1 MRFSDIIGQNGVKE
15 LLSHGVDIGH
25 ISHAQLFAGR
35 CGYGALPLAVAY
47 AQYILCENRRDGD
60 SCGVC
65 PSCYKVAAMEH
76 PDLHFS
82 FPVSNSEFV
91 IKRNTSGSS
100 EITSD
105 SLIEKWREMMNV
117 CRDGDMQNTIPQ
129 GYFNESE
136 WYEHIGIGK
145 NGQGIIN
152 RSEAYEI
159 IRKFGY
165 KSYEGGYKILIMW
178 LPERMNDSAANKL
191 LKLFEEPAEK
201 TLFILVS
208 QSPDAII
215 KTILS
220 RTQTVNIPPIG
231 VEDMTDY
238 LSARFPGIDAGAVAK
253 SSQGDILSAH
263 AMAEDNDE
271 DDTNFNM
278 FASLMRLCFAV
289 NHTGL
294 IEWGENAASLSRE
307 AQKDFISYSLRMLR
321 DSYMVTVGVPQL
333 NYSFGRHAQ
342 FITRFFPFV
351 NNSNIEILIS
361 EFERVALELS
371 FNANTKILFVHFALS
386 ISKLIR
392 KA

>member
-1 MRFSDIIGQNGVKE
+1 MRFSDIIGQSGVKD
-15 LLSHGVDIGH
+15 LLSRGVDTGH
-25 ISHAQLFAGR
+25 ISHAQLFCGR

-47 AQYILCENRRDGD
+47 AQYILCENRIDGD

-65 PSCYKVAAMEH
+65 PSCYKVASLEH

-91 IKRNTSGSS
+91 VKRNTSGSS

-105 SLIEKWREMMNV
+105 SLIEKWREMMGLCQGGNGHGSV
-117 CRDGDMQNTIPQ
+117 RQ
-129 GYFNESE
+129 GYFSENE

-145 NGQGIIN
+145 NSQGIIN
-152 RSEAYEI
+152 RSEAHEI

-231 VEDMTDY
+231 VDDMTAY
-238 LSARFPGIDAGAVAK
+238 LSARFSGIDAEAVAK

-263 AMAEDNDE
+263 AMVEDDG

-307 AQKDFISYSLRMLR
+307 AQKEFISYSLNMLR
-321 DSYMVTVGVPQL
+321 DSYMVTLGVPQL